1 MKLNIS
7 LLIFLVSLATFAQE
21 AETKFAINNYH
32 RYYADADV
40 PNAKLPFIVLQN
52 DTLVQAI
59 QSTDKKITEVVL
71 FTQISQL
78 KAKNMTLSASA
89 PCVIL
94 IESKGNEKLL
104 SVNDPQMDA
113 NLKQIKIMLNGK
125 TILVDMPQGELCG
138 KPVTIK
144 L

>member
-1 MKLNIS
+1 M
-7 LLIFLVSLATFAQE
+7 
-21 AETKFAINNYH
+21 
-32 RYYADADV
+32 
-40 PNAKLPFIVLQN
+40 VLQN

-59 QSTDKKITEVVL
+59 QSTDQKITEVVL
-71 FTQISQL
+71 FTQTSQL
-78 KAKNMTLSASA
+78 KAKNITLSASA

-113 NLKQIKIMLNGK
+113 NLKQIKIVLNGK
-125 TILVDMPQGELCG
+125 TIMVDMPQGELCG

-144 L
+144 I